1 MVTPGDTSPGN
12 QPAGGQPAGGQ
23 PAGGQPAG
31 YELAGKVVVVTGGGS
46 GIGEAL
52 CRHLAARGPAAV
64 AVVDINGQAATA
76 TATRIGELAT
86 AHAGD
91 LSAESEVDRLI
102 TDITTTHGPIDVWC
116 SNAGILAIGGVEV
129 PTDQWQ
135 RTWDV
140 NVMAHVW
147 AARRL
152 VPEMVARGGGQF
164 LITASAAGLLTQI
177 GSAPYSVSKHAAVAF
192 GEWLSITH
200 GDQGIDVTM
209 LCPQAVATAMT
220 AGVPG
225 GGVAGVDG
233 MLSADEVADAAVT
246 GLLARQFY
254 VLPHP
259 EVATY
264 AQRRVTDPERWLA
277 GMRRLQA
284 RFAGVPGPHDT

>member
-1 MVTPGDTSPGN
+1 MVIAGDD
-12 QPAGGQPAGGQ
+12 
-23 PAGGQPAG
+23 
-31 YELAGKVVVVTGGGS
+31 LAGAVVAVTGGGS

-52 CRHLAARGPAAV
+52 CRHLAARGAGAV
-64 AVVDINGQAATA
+64 AVVDIDGQGAEATA
-76 TATRIGELAT
+76 LRIGKAGT
-86 AHAGD
+86 AHVGD
-91 LSAESEVDRLI
+91 LSVESEMDRLI
-102 TDITTTHGPIDVWC
+102 ADITAAHGPIDVWC
-116 SNAGILAIGGVEV
+116 SNAGVLAIGGAEV
-129 PTDQWQ
+129 PTDVWQ
-135 RTWDV
+135 HTWDV

-200 GDQGIDVTM
+200 GDQGIDVTV

-220 AGVPG
+220 AGIPG

-233 MLSADEVADAAVT
+233 MLSADDVAEAAVS

-277 GMRRLQA
+277 GMRRLQT
-284 RFAGVPGPHDT
+284 RFISPAGPDGA